1 VVVDA
6 ATNTVTKQV
15 EVGARPWGLGLT
27 RDGKKLY
34 TANGSSNDVTV
45 VDAMTLAVIRRIP
58 VGETPW
64 GVAIGPPPGS

>member
-1 VVVDA
+1 
-6 ATNTVTKQV
+6 V

-34 TANGSSNDVTV
+34 TANGPSNDVTV
-45 VDAMTLAVIRRIP
+45 VDPATLSVLRKIP

-64 GVAIGPPPGS
+64 GVAIAPAPAS

>member
-1 VVVDA
+1 
-6 ATNTVTKQV
+6 V

-27 RDGKKLY
+27 PDGKKLY

-64 GVAIGPPPGS
+64 GVASGPPPGS